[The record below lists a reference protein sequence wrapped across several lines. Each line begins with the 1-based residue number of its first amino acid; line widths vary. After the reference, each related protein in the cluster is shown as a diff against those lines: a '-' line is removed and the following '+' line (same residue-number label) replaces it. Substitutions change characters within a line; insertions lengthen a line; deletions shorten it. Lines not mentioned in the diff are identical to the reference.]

1 MGILKNLTDEYFG
14 ENARTE
20 DGKYI
25 TVHGCKVLV
34 PVDYNEEK
42 FLSYVDELLD
52 TEYYDSYPAALIVSS
67 SYIREYDDK
76 IKVDCDGTYL
86 VLYNFSDIDSEYIPE
101 GTDKKLYDSFIK
113 FMKHIADGVS
123 LMIHRSTGHI
133 CLVDESTMYNDFDML
148 FYEAGVDGDES
159 YWCFKNLVGMFI
171 EEFGDKV
178 DIDEDDLV
186 FMSYNNY
193 ASNILLPVE
202 SSDDIIKLKRFMYAK
217 EMTEW
222 WKKELK
228 SINDQGV
235 LDYFGINPPEDEPED
250 E

>member
-52 TEYYDSYPAALIVSS
+52 TEYYDSYPAASIVSS
-67 SYIREYDDK
+67 SYIREYGDK

-101 GTDKKLYDSFIK
+101 GTDEKLYDSFIK

-123 LMIHRSTGHI
+123 LMIYRSTGHI
-133 CLVDESTMYNDFDML
+133 CLADEHTVYNNFDML
-148 FYEAGVDGDES
+148 FYEAGLDEEA
-159 YWCFKNLVGMFI
+159 YDCFQWLIDMFI

-178 DIDEDDLV
+178 DIDKDDLV

-202 SSDDIIKLKRFMYAK
+202 SSDDIIKLKRLMYAK

-222 WKKELK
+222 WKREFKAIE
-228 SINDQGV
+228 DEGV
-235 LDYFGINPPEDEPED
+235 SDYFSIDPPEDEPED